1 MKLTLYN
8 TPTGLKPVYDED
20 FEEKKK
26 LKVGSFYTAEIKLV
40 RNIEFHKLYFAL
52 INLAWEYL
60 PESQTKGFK
69 TKENFRKY
77 VEIAAG
83 CCDVIYHPKFKE
95 WVEVP
100 KSISFDKMDEAEFRD
115 VYDGVK
121 NVIFSIIGRFVSQEE
136 FERNLSQF

>member
-8 TPTGLKPVYDED
+8 TPSGLKPCYDED
-20 FEEKKK
+20 YDEKKK
-26 LKVGSFYTAEIKLV
+26 LKVGEYYTAEIKLQ
-40 RNIEFHKLYFAL
+40 RNIRFHRLYFGL

-83 CCDVIYHPKFKE
+83 CCDVIYHPKFKD

-100 KSISFDKMDEAEFRD
+100 KSISFDKMDEAEFRA

-121 NVIFSIIGRFVSQEE
+121 DVIFSIIGRWVTPEE
-136 FERNLSQF
+136 FEQNLSQF

>member
-1 MKLTLYN
+1 MKLNLYN
-8 TPTGLKPVYDED
+8 TPSGLKPVYDED
-20 FEEKKK
+20 FDEKKK
-26 LKVGSFYTAEIKLV
+26 LKVGEFYTAEIKLV
-40 RNIEFHKLYFAL
+40 RNPNFHRLYFGL
-52 INLAWEYL
+52 INLAWAYL
-60 PESQTKGFK
+60 PESQTTGFK

-100 KSISFDKMDEAEFRD
+100 KSISFEKMDEAEFRT

-121 NVIFSIIGRFVSQEE
+121 DVIFSIIGRFVSQEE

>member
-1 MKLTLYN
+1 M
-8 TPTGLKPVYDED
+8 
-20 FEEKKK
+20 
-26 LKVGSFYTAEIKLV
+26 KVGSFYTAEIKLV

>member
-1 MKLTLYN
+1 MKLNLYN
-8 TPTGLKPVYDED
+8 TPTGLMPCYDAD
-20 FEEKKK
+20 YDEKKK
-26 LKVGSFYTAEIKLV
+26 LKVGEYYTAEIKLV
-40 RNIEFHKLYFAL
+40 RNPQFHRLYFGL

-83 CCDVIYHPKFKE
+83 CCDVIYHPKFKD
-95 WVEVP
+95 WIEVP
-100 KSISFDKMDEAEFRD
+100 KSISFEKMDESEFRD
-115 VYDGVK
+115 VYENVK
-121 NVIFSIIGRFVSQEE
+121 TVIFSIIGRFISQDE